1 MQITLFTFLLICLC
15 VYFFLKAIEE
25 VVIFFNT
32 LLCSFKRIKRGSSSI
47 HPPVEIPEEPP
58 ILKPKYD
65 VDAFRGRMKK
75 LKVDKDKLREVI
87 DRDYRG
93 TSGTEII
100 SQEYEID
107 MERRLNI

>member
-1 MQITLFTFLLICLC
+1 MSISFSKQSKKCSF
-15 VYFFLKAIEE
+15 
-25 VVIFFNT
+25 FFNT
-32 LLCSFKRIKRGSSSI
+32 LLCSFKRLKRGSSSA

-75 LKVDKDKLREVI
+75 LKIDKDKLREVV